1 LVSFVVA
8 IFGARIFGAADV
20 VDRTS
25 RTVAVGAATDI
36 RVDATIA
43 DVTLTASNRSDVR
56 VEIERRAP
64 ARADFAGFPV
74 AIEASDGGVNVAVT
88 QAGDARDPRLKATI
102 AINAPMSARFT
113 SVRVFEGRVRLT
125 NLRSEAD
132 IDVRRGTIE
141 AERLAGRMRL
151 ASELGG
157 IDVRDAE
164 LTPDGMLRLRVFN
177 GPLHVRFG
185 APPAN
190 ARILAVTLN
199 GRVTSDIPLVMKDR
213 FGPRFGE
220 ATLGSGEPVL
230 SMDVVKGD
238 IALTVGK

>member
-1 LVSFVVA
+1 MALVWTPA
-8 IFGARIFGAADV
+8 FGAADA

-25 RTVAVGAATDI
+25 RTVAVGTATDI
-36 RVDATIA
+36 RIDATIA
-43 DVTLTASNRSDVR
+43 DVTLTTSDRSDVR
-56 VEIERRAP
+56 IEIERHAP
-64 ARADFAGFPV
+64 ARADFARFPA
-74 AIEASDGGVNVAVT
+74 AIDVGDGRVGVGVT
-88 QAGDARDPRLKATI
+88 QAGDDRDPRLKASI
-102 AINAPMSARFT
+102 AISAPMSARFP
-113 SVRVFEGRVRLT
+113 SVRVFEGHVRVT
-125 NLRSEAD
+125 NVRSEAD
-132 IDVRRGTIE
+132 VDLRRGTIE
-141 AERLAGRMRL
+141 AERVAGRLRL

-177 GPLHVRFG
+177 GPLRVRLG
-185 APPAN
+185 GPPAN

-199 GRVTSDIPLVMKDR
+199 GHVTSDIPLTMKDR
-213 FGPRFGE
+213 FGPHFGE